1 MKVNPVKQFVASN
14 ITKIEKRKDALK
26 RSFNLYDKSNLFRG
40 EYNFIPLNKSGRLG
54 VKTSLS
60 TTHIMDD
67 CRKKEMSEFVF
78 MNKKYVTVKDKTSDT
93 LTKALPSEIN
103 ILTTVLDYVNDKF
116 KTIRT
121 VSRLQNKLQ
130 KAGLDDIDLMLSKDS
145 VVYKELAEKPC
156 YEKTTEIIR
165 EGSISG
171 MKNTHFSINIG
182 APYIFW

>member
-1 MKVNPVKQFVASN
+1 
-14 ITKIEKRKDALK
+14 
-26 RSFNLYDKSNLFRG
+26 
-40 EYNFIPLNKSGRLG
+40 
-54 VKTSLS
+54 
-60 TTHIMDD
+60 
-67 CRKKEMSEFVF
+67 